1 MPRLLPTPV
10 RKTNIPENQENFDV
24 CISDVANGPLD
35 NPWRKTP
42 EWNVKASIFQ
52 FLMKK
57 ISFIHRCVY
66 KTLI

>member
-35 NPWRKTP
+35 SPWRKTP
-42 EWNVKASIFQ
+42 EWNVKASILQ

-57 ISFIHRCVY
+57 NLIH
-66 KTLI
+66 T